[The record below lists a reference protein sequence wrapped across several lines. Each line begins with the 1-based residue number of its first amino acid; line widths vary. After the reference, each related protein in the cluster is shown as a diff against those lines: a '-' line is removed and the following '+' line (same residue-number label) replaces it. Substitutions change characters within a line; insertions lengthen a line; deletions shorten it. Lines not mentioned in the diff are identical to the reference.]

1 MSYNHGISV
10 LENPTSVPTPTLNTS
25 EVPII
30 FGTAPVNMAADPQKA
45 TNKLFLCNTFA
56 EAQAAVGYSDDYENY
71 TLCQAMDVFFKVFKI
86 GPVVICNVLDPA
98 KHKTEYTETITVVG
112 EQAVSTKKGVMLN
125 NLKVTDGSSTALV
138 KDTDYTVEFN
148 EDGYVVVTVIKEAV
162 SSVQLTGTAIDP
174 SAVTDKDIIGSY
186 DASTGKETG
195 IELARRVFPMFG
207 VRVNFLL
214 APGWSQMPSVG
225 MALMGKE
232 EKLSGLFK
240 CRAVLDID
248 TKKATKYTDVEK
260 VKKDSGYSSNDICL
274 WPMVSYGGKT
284 MYYSAIYA
292 AMTCLL
298 DYNNGS
304 IPNISPSNEDIKIS
318 AAVLYDGTEI
328 NLDITQANELNAVG
342 VVTAISLNGTFK
354 SWGNNTAAY
363 PGTTDPKDRWI
374 CCRRFFDWYANS
386 FLATYLD
393 KVDDPANYRLI
404 ESIVDSENVR
414 GNSLVSQGKC
424 AGAKTVYNREDNPT
438 GNVINGTIVF
448 KQYIAPYTPAEYI
461 LDVLEFDPTMLEA
474 ALGGE

>member
-1 MSYNHGISV
+1 
-10 LENPTSVPTPTLNTS
+10 
-25 EVPII
+25 
-30 FGTAPVNMAADPQKA
+30 
-45 TNKLFLCNTFA
+45 
-56 EAQAAVGYSDDYENY
+56 
-71 TLCQAMDVFFKVFKI
+71 
-86 GPVVICNVLDPA
+86 
-98 KHKTEYTETITVVG
+98 
-112 EQAVSTKKGVMLN
+112 
-125 NLKVTDGSSTALV
+125 
-138 KDTDYTVEFN
+138 
-148 EDGYVVVTVIKEAV
+148 
-162 SSVQLTGTAIDP
+162 
-174 SAVTDKDIIGSY
+174 
-186 DASTGKETG
+186 
-195 IELARRVFPMFG
+195 
-207 VRVNFLL
+207 
-214 APGWSQMPSVG
+214 

-318 AAVLYDGTEI
+318 AAVLHDGTEI

-342 VVTAISLNGTFK
+342 IVTAISLNGTFK